1 MITHFNSNSKL
12 IYDIDE
18 VDCYLSKIKNKN
30 LLKLNQSEIDDI
42 KKIILKLDQDKEIKK
57 GNEFILIDKK

>member
-30 LLKLNQSEIDDI
+30 LLKLNQ
-42 KKIILKLDQDKEIKK
+42 
-57 GNEFILIDKK
+57 